1 MPVAEIIAIGTEL
14 LLGETQD
21 TNTHF
26 IARKLRNA
34 GIDLFRTTTIGDN
47 LDRIAGAIQDS
58 LSRADIII
66 TTGGLGPTVDD
77 PTRLAVAHALN
88 IDLEFHPELWEQI
101 QARFKRMDRPSTEN
115 NRRQA
120 YIPAGSTAIENP
132 VGTAPSFISFVGK
145 KIIVCLPGVPGEM
158 EFLMDNSV
166 IPFILKQFDLHSV
179 IKSLT
184 LHTSGMGESQIDELI
199 GDLERQKNPTIG
211 LAAHLGQIDIRITVK
226 SDSEKKA
233 DQLLKKQAIEIENR
247 LGENIFGKNSDT
259 LSGVVAEKFKSLNLK
274 LSLIE
279 CGMKGKLIQAM
290 NQSGIPLDNL
300 TTFANAS
307 SLEDLEKLVL
317 QASKGTRKVCLLG
330 ISLVKF
336 EKKQTLYMVFKLSS
350 KIFKYERTYG
360 DTTNS
365 PILWALNIT
374 LDFIRRIL

>member
-350 KIFKYERTYG
+350 KFFKYERTYG